1 MADIRTTTEEF
12 STSGSLSKVKE
23 EVTNPEPVKDSQ
35 ETIQFLV
42 KKIDELKQNN
52 SKFGEDINL
61 ITQMITS
68 V

>member
-23 EVTNPEPVKDSQ
+23 EITNPEPVIDSQ

-42 KKIDELKQNN
+42 KKIDELIEEVNTLKNA
-52 SKFGEDINL
+52 
-61 ITQMITS
+61 
-68 V
+68 